1 MPATERDYYE
11 ILGVLPTASQ
21 REIKRAFRRLALL
34 HHPDRNPHNKKS
46 EEKFKEIAEAYGI
59 LNNPQKRNAYDE
71 HTAQAPRAADDVSR
85 SSAGSDFNGPIP
97 SNDLLRDVF
106 RDILGYPIRG
116 RQKGQKGED
125 LRYHLSITF
134 EEAAL
139 GRQVEIKIPSYT
151 TCPACRGLKMKP
163 GSRLKQCP
171 LCKGKGRAKAMRRKG
186 TPEMMCKKCGGKG
199 KVARQPCACCSGAGR
214 MEQTCRIAFSIP
226 PGVRTGSRLKV
237 LNRGNPGSNGGPA
250 GDLYIVL
257 NVNPHPFLERDGD
270 DIVFHLDISFSQAS
284 LGGRVTVPTLD
295 GEVEMDIPPGT
306 QPGDVLRL
314 KHRGIPSPRGAGRG
328 DQQIVIQVTTPSRLT
343 SRQKNLLKQFA
354 RMG

>member
-1 MPATERDYYE
+1 MPATELDYYE
-11 ILGVLPTASQ
+11 ILGVPPTASQ

-34 HHPDRNPHNKKS
+34 HHPDRNPHDKKS
-46 EEKFKEIAEAYGI
+46 EEKFKEISEAYGI

-71 HTAQAPRAADDVSR
+71 RTASATRAADDVGR
-85 SSAGSDFNGPIP
+85 SAGSDFTGPIP

-106 RDILGYPIRG
+106 RDILGFPIRG
-116 RQKGQKGED
+116 RQKAQKGED

-151 TCPACRGLKMKP
+151 LCQACKGLKMKP

-186 TPEMMCKKCGGKG
+186 TPEVVCKKCGGTG
-199 KVARQPCACCSGAGR
+199 KIARQPCTCCRGTGCMR
-214 MEQTCRIAFSIP
+214 QTRILAFSIP

-257 NVNPHPFLERDGD
+257 NVNTHPFLERDGD

-314 KHRGIPSPRGAGRG
+314 KHRGISSPRGSGRG

-354 RMG
+354 RMD